1 MDIPGRGG
9 EGEIC
14 RYLSDTLHD
23 FNNANTAK
31 GAGEKACLGCKP
43 EGEDRARARVRA
55 RTIARDRAKA
65 RERARVRRGSRI
77 RETKRPVLLSHPRL

>member
-1 MDIPGRGG
+1 MDITGRGG
-9 EGEIC
+9 EEEIC

-43 EGEDRARARVRA
+43 EGEDRARARVR
-55 RTIARDRAKA
+55 
-65 RERARVRRGSRI
+65 RGR
-77 RETKRPVLLSHPRL
+77 